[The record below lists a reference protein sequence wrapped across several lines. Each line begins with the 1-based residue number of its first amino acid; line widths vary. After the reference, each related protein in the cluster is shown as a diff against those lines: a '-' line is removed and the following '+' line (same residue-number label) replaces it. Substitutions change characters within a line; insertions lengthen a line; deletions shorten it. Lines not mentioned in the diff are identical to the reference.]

1 MSINQKKYI
10 DVTSGVGGEA
20 EAGRKSLGARLL
32 VKNALVP
39 AGRVL
44 EFTSATDVG
53 AYFGTTAPEYRF
65 AAKYFG
71 FVSKAV
77 TRADR
82 ISFARYTPEGAP
94 ATLRAVKSET
104 ALAAWQAVTE
114 GSMIVSING
123 VAFQISETDFASA
136 TTLNDVAGL
145 VQSAVRANNSAGEAW
160 AQAVVSYAGN
170 VFTLTAGESGPMSIA
185 FAKAPSAGTDIAA
198 MLGWDQASRAV
209 ASDGAA
215 AETITAA
222 LDRIAD
228 VSNNFGSFTFI
239 DALTTAEIAEAA
251 AWTDLQNVQ
260 YLYSVNVTPANYLQ
274 IRDAVKGKDGVALT
288 YDISNSMAEFMPMA
302 LMAATDYSRVNGVIN
317 YMYQQFSDEI
327 PAVTETVLS
336 DALDAES
343 VNYLGQTQ
351 QAGKQITF
359 YQRGFL
365 QGAIADMGV
374 FANEIWLKDALITEW
389 LNMFLALNKIP
400 ASESGVDRMRTAAQ
414 SVLDEAKNNGTILP
428 GKTLTQVQKAYI
440 TEQTG
445 EDDAWY
451 QVYTQGYWLRPVL
464 QQRLNNAGEAEYY
477 LNYVLIYSKGDS
489 IRKVEGSN
497 ILI

>member
-20 EAGRKSLGARLL
+20 EAGRKSLGARIM
-32 VKNALVP
+32 VQNALVP
-39 AGRVL
+39 TGRVL
-44 EFTSATDVG
+44 EFISAADVG
-53 AYFGTTAPEYRF
+53 AYFGTAAPEYRF

-82 ISFARYTPEGAP
+82 ISFARYTKEAVP

-104 ALAAWQAVTE
+104 ALAVWQAVTA
-114 GSMIVSING
+114 GSVIVTING
-123 VAFQISETDFASA
+123 VSFQIAETSFASA
-136 TTLNDVAGL
+136 ATLNDVAGL
-145 VQSAVRANNSAGEAW
+145 VQSAIRANNGAGEAW
-160 AQAVVSYAGN
+160 SQAVVSYADN
-170 VFTLTAGESGPMSIA
+170 VFTLTGGESGVMSIA
-185 FAKAPSAGTDIAA
+185 FAKTPAAGTDISSLLGWNQAA
-198 MLGWDQASRAV
+198 MPV
-209 ASDGAA
+209 VSDGAE
-215 AETITAA
+215 AESITAA

-228 VSNNFGSFTFI
+228 LSNNFGSFTFI
-239 DALTTAEIAEAA
+239 DAMTTEEIAEAA
-251 AWTDLQNVQ
+251 VWTDLQNVQ

-274 IRDAVKGKDGVALT
+274 IRNAVKGKDGVALT
-288 YDISNSMAEFMPMA
+288 YDINDSMAEFMPMA

-317 YMYQQFSDEI
+317 YMYQQFGDEA
-327 PAVTETVLS
+327 PAVTATVLS
-336 DALDAES
+336 DALDAEAI
-343 VNYLGQTQ
+343 NYLGQTQ

-365 QGAIADMGV
+365 QGDIADMGV

-400 ASESGVDRMRTAAQ
+400 ASDSGVDRMRTAAQ
-414 SVLDEAKNNGTILP
+414 SVLDEAKNNGAILP

-464 QQRLNNAGEAEYY
+464 QQRLNNAGEVEYF

>member
-20 EAGRKSLGARLL
+20 EAGRKSLGARILIR
-32 VKNALVP
+32 NALAPV
-39 AGRVL
+39 GQVL
-44 EFTSATDVG
+44 EFSGVAEVG
-53 AYFGTTAPEYRF
+53 AYFGTATPEYTF

-71 FVSKAV
+71 FVSKSV
-77 TRADR
+77 TRADK
-82 ISFARYTPEGAP
+82 ISFARYTSEAVPP
-94 ATLRAVKSET
+94 TLRAVKSET
-104 ALAAWQAVTE
+104 ALASWQSVTE
-114 GSMIVSING
+114 GSLVVKLNG
-123 VAFQISETDFASA
+123 TSFEVPAVDFNAV

-145 VQSAVRANNSAGEAW
+145 VQDAIRGNSAAGEVWSRA
-160 AQAVVSYAGN
+160 AVSYANN
-170 VFTLTAGESGPMSIA
+170 VFTLTGGADGAMTIDYAGEPDDV
-185 FAKAPSAGTDIAA
+185 TDISV
-198 MLGWDQASRAV
+198 MLGWDQASMPVLSR
-209 ASDGAA
+209 GAE

-228 VSNNFGSFTFI
+228 LSNNFGSFAFLG
-239 DALTTAEIAEAA
+239 DMAVAEIAEAA

-274 IRDAVKGKDGVALT
+274 IKAAVSGKDGVALT
-288 YDISNSMAEFMPMA
+288 YDIHAGMAEFMPMA
-302 LMAATDYSRVNGVIN
+302 LMASTDYSRVNGVIN

-327 PAVTETVLS
+327 PAVTDTILS
-336 DALDAES
+336 DMLDAEA

-351 QAGKQITF
+351 QAGRQITF

-365 QGAIADMGV
+365 QGDIADMGV

-400 ASESGVDRMRTAAQ
+400 ANDSGVDRMRTAAQ

-445 EDDAWY
+445 DNDAWH

-464 QQRLNNAGEAEYY
+464 QQRLNSAGEVEYF
-477 LNYVLIYSKGDS
+477 LNYILIYSKGDS

>member
-10 DVTSGVGGEA
+10 DVISGIGGEA
-20 EAGRKSLGARLL
+20 EVGRKSLGARLL
-32 VKNALVP
+32 VKNALVST
-39 AGRVL
+39 GRVL
-44 EFTSATDVG
+44 EFTSAADVG
-53 AYFGTTAPEYRF
+53 AYFGTDTREYTF

-82 ISFARYTPEGAP
+82 ISFARYTPEAVT

-114 GSMIVSING
+114 GSMIVTING
-123 VAFQISETDFASA
+123 FSFQIADASFSSA
-136 TTLNDVAGL
+136 STLNDVAGL
-145 VQSAVRANNSAGEAW
+145 VQSAIRANNSAGEAW
-160 AQAVVSYAGN
+160 SQAVVSYANN
-170 VFTLTAGESGPMSIA
+170 VFTLTCGESGAMSIA
-185 FAKAPSAGTDIAA
+185 FAGPPENGADISA
-198 MLGWDQASRAV
+198 MLGWNQASMPV
-209 ASDGAA
+209 VSGGAA

-228 VSNNFGSFTFI
+228 LSNNFGSFAFI
-239 DALTTAEIAEAA
+239 DELTIAEIAEAA
-251 AWTDLQNVQ
+251 AWTALQNVQ

-274 IRDAVKGKDGVALT
+274 IREAVKGKDGVALT
-288 YDISNSMAEFMPMA
+288 YDINDSMAEFMPMA

-317 YMYQQFSDEI
+317 YMYQPFNDEMA
-327 PAVTETVLS
+327 AVTETVLS
-336 DALDAES
+336 DVLDAEAI
-343 VNYLGQTQ
+343 NYLGQTQ

-365 QGAIADMGV
+365 QGEISDIGV
-374 FANEIWLKDALITEW
+374 FANEIWLKDGLITEW

-445 EDDAWY
+445 EDDAWH

-464 QQRLNNAGEAEYY
+464 QQRLNSAGEVEYY